1 MSLEKKRGGAENWPR
16 NLKLLEGTKIVEG
29 GKLGGKVEEP
39 VQYIYDIRIWC
50 ENLSIFFALFHLK
63 KLDPTRILV
72 KNKCNLSSD
81 FIVCVLL
88 RSISVATYGKCLFDK
103 KTFENVWSINARI
116 NPHGEADTLICGMF
130 GCTFGFNSDMSNDL
144 HICVHITH
152 VSTLI
157 KLCGHEKPTCSQTQV
172 CMSLLSMLEV
182 LACLCKGPCSFVE
195 DVSHLFCNVWS

>member
-1 MSLEKKRGGAENWPR
+1 M
-16 NLKLLEGTKIVEG
+16 
-29 GKLGGKVEEP
+29 
-39 VQYIYDIRIWC
+39 
-50 ENLSIFFALFHLK
+50 
-63 KLDPTRILV
+63 LV
-72 KNKCNLSSD
+72 KNKCNLSSG

-116 NPHGEADTLICGMF
+116 NPHGEAETLICGMF
-130 GCTFGFNSDMSNDL
+130 GCTFGFNLDMSIDL
-144 HICVHITH
+144 YICVHVTH

-157 KLCGHEKPTCSQTQV
+157 KLCGHEQPTCSQTQV

-195 DVSHLFCNVWS
+195 DASHLFCNVWSYLLVWLRQVNQFVYMCAMRMCRSWCVCGHEQPTFSQILCIHFHFNHV

>member
-1 MSLEKKRGGAENWPR
+1 M
-16 NLKLLEGTKIVEG
+16 
-29 GKLGGKVEEP
+29 
-39 VQYIYDIRIWC
+39 
-50 ENLSIFFALFHLK
+50 
-63 KLDPTRILV
+63 LV
-72 KNKCNLSSD
+72 KNMCNLSSG

-88 RSISVATYGKCLFDK
+88 RSISVQPMVSVCLPK
-103 KTFENVWSINARI
+103 KDENVWSINAHI
-116 NPHGEADTLICGMF
+116 NPHGEVETLICRMF

-144 HICVHITH
+144 HICVHVTH

-195 DVSHLFCNVWS
+195 DASHLFCNVWSNFLFRLRQVNRFMYMCVICTCRYWCVCGHEQATISQIFCIHFHYNHV